1 MAVVLADFGFSRFGG
16 MDDLVKLA
24 RSEPWDAPEWHPR
37 EFKLKDAKKMDVYSF
52 GLVCLWLFFGNNTLL
67 DLGLPLTTI
76 KTAFMGGSLDAI
88 ARIQSRKND
97 NGSILEWALE
107 LLAKATDLDDEIR
120 PRLERVFTLALAKDP
135 HRRPSSMEAL
145 IEILF
150 DGSSEVT

>member
-1 MAVVLADFGFSRFGG
+1 MAVLLADFGFSRFGA

-67 DLGLPLTTI
+67 DLGLPSTTV

-97 NGSILEWALE
+97 NDSILEWALK
-107 LLAKATDLDDEIR
+107 LLAKKTDLDGEIR
-120 PRLERVFTLALAKDP
+120 HRLERVFTLALARDP

-145 IEILF
+145 IEILV